1 MIPCDDK
8 CWDQDFKPVTT
19 TIDDIPSIYE
29 EIVNIFSPK
38 AIAIP
43 EIRIDAARHNKEEIQ
58 KLYWKLRKTSEKY
71 AEEIKWK
78 NR

>member
-43 EIRIDAARHNKEEIQ
+43 EIRIDAARHVKERIA
-58 KLYWKLRKTSEKY
+58 KTGLKRVKDGKAY
-71 AEEIKWK
+71 
-78 NR
+78 